1 MLIMIGYVGRMLLK
15 SPVPLLAPERN
26 VLDAARQSI
35 QLRGYG
41 SIFYYLNYL
50 SAVLSVLYL
59 TTCYQ
64 FFIHHLYRYN
74 VFEKKNIY
82 VESYIHENCN
92 CCISKLDAQLLMI
105 DNSI

>member
-1 MLIMIGYVGRMLLK
+1 MNNWHLVMLIMIGYVGRMLLK

-35 QLRGYG
+35 QLRGYD

-64 FFIHHLYRYN
+64 IFIHHLYKYN
-74 VFEKKNIY
+74 VYEKIY
-82 VESYIHENCN
+82 
-92 CCISKLDAQLLMI
+92 M
-105 DNSI
+105 